1 MHTSEQIT
9 RKSASNLALAF
20 ILLPE
25 AKRQAMTALYAFC
38 REVDD
43 IADEDSSP
51 VAQRR
56 EELNR
61 WREDIQRTCAGGES
75 KFGINRELAPF
86 VAKYRLPFNLF
97 DELIRGVE
105 MDLDQHEY
113 PDYASLETYCYR
125 VASVVGLLS
134 IEIFGFQDAR
144 CKDYA
149 IALGQALQHTNILRD
164 IGNDAGRGRIYIP
177 QSELKRHGVT
187 AAEIAA
193 RTDSERFQ
201 TLCRALADK
210 ARGYFRKARER
221 LPDVD
226 RKSMIAAELMGSVYW
241 HLLCE
246 LEAEK
251 FPVLQNQPFKLS
263 KGRKVGLVLLAAAR
277 VKWGFSVA
285 QYGT

>member
-51 VAQRR
+51 VARRR
-56 EELNR
+56 EELGR
-61 WREDIQRTCAGGES
+61 WREDIRRTCSGGES
-75 KFGINRELAPF
+75 EFGVNRELAPF

-105 MDLDQHEY
+105 MDLDQLTY
-113 PDYASLETYCYR
+113 PDSATLEAYCYR

-134 IEIFGFQDAR
+134 IEIFGYQDPR
-144 CKDYA
+144 CRDYA

-177 QSELKRHGVT
+177 QSELEQHGV
-187 AAEIAA
+187 AVAEITAGK
-193 RTDSERFQ
+193 DSERFQ
-201 TLCRALADK
+201 ALCRTLAGN
-210 ARGYFRKARER
+210 ARGYFRKAREL
-221 LPDVD
+221 LPEVD
-226 RKSMIAAELMGSVYW
+226 RKSMIAAELMGAVYW
-241 HLLCE
+241 RLLCE
-246 LEAEK
+246 LEARK
-251 FPVLQNQPFKLS
+251 FPVLQEKPFKLS
-263 KGRKVGLVLLAAAR
+263 KGRKVALVLLAAAR
-277 VKWGFSVA
+277 VKWRFPVA
-285 QYGT
+285 QYGV

>member
-51 VAQRR
+51 VARRR
-56 EELNR
+56 EELGR
-61 WREDIQRTCAGGES
+61 WREDIRRTCSGGES
-75 KFGINRELAPF
+75 EFGVNRELAPF
-86 VAKYRLPFNLF
+86 VAQYRLPFNLF

-105 MDLDQHEY
+105 MDLDQLTY
-113 PDYASLETYCYR
+113 PDSATLEAYCYR

-134 IEIFGFQDAR
+134 IEIFGYQDPR
-144 CKDYA
+144 CRDYA

-177 QSELKRHGVT
+177 QSELEQHGV
-187 AAEIAA
+187 AVAEI
-193 RTDSERFQ
+193 TGGKDSERFQ
-201 TLCRALADK
+201 ALCRTLAGN
-210 ARGYFRKARER
+210 ARGYFRKAREL
-221 LPDVD
+221 LPEVD
-226 RKSMIAAELMGSVYW
+226 RKSMIAAELMGAVYW
-241 HLLCE
+241 RLLCE
-246 LEAEK
+246 LEARK
-251 FPVLQNQPFKLS
+251 FPVLQEKPFKLS
-263 KGRKVGLVLLAAAR
+263 KGRKVALVLLAAAR
-277 VKWGFSVA
+277 VKWRFPVA
-285 QYGT
+285 QYGV